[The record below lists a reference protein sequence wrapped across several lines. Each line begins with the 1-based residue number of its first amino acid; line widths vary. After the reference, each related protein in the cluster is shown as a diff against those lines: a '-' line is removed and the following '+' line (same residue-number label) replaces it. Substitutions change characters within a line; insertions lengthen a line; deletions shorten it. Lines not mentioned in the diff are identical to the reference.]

1 MFYICM
7 HTYILYMCGNLHGNL
22 FLCLIFVVA
31 GGGGWGG
38 GVVIADDG
46 DAGG

>member
-1 MFYICM
+1 MFYICI
-7 HTYILYMCGNLHGNL
+7 HIYYICGNLHGNL

-31 GGGGWGG
+31 GGGGG
-38 GVVIADDG
+38 GVVIAVDG